1 MVISLFQ
8 RWYFESDAKSAAK
21 QTSGKRIYLKWLLKR
36 SPLMNSI
43 LYRLSF
49 GMARLVA
56 VTIKKNGRI
65 VKGRLFAAYF
75 GIKFKYSPASA
86 CSCFRY

>member
-1 MVISLFQ
+1 MEISLFQ
-8 RWYFESDAKSAAK
+8 KWSFESGAKSAAK

-65 VKGRLFAAYF
+65 VKRRLFSLLF
-75 GIKFKYSPASA
+75 GITFLSFGYNGADIL
-86 CSCFRY
+86 